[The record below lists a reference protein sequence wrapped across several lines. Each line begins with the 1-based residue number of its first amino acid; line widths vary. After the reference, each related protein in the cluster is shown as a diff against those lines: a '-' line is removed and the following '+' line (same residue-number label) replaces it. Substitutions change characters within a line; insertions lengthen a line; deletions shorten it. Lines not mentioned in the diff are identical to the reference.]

1 MKTIVISGGTDGM
14 GKALAMEY
22 LGRGDTVVV
31 LGRDPAK
38 GAVFAEA
45 GGATFIQADLGLVA
59 RNHEVVERITTRFPV
74 VDALV
79 LCARHFR
86 STRVETAEGIE
97 STFALEYLSRYL
109 LSHGLAAA
117 LGRAERPV
125 VVNVSGPGVS
135 KPEIRWH
142 DLSLTR
148 GYDGVAAQMQ
158 AGRANDLL
166 GVAFAAEHAAS
177 GISSVLLNPG
187 GVSTSFSGDYDAAT
201 AAHVEALKRYG
212 KPVEEGIVPIIA
224 RVDDPPAEPLS
235 AFVEGRRIAVTRPG
249 FEPGAAKRLAEV
261 TRRLLADERTQ
272 VTSDG

>member
-22 LGRGDTVVV
+22 LGRGDNVVV

-45 GGATFIQADLGLVA
+45 GRATFIQADLGLVA
-59 RNHEVVERITTRFPV
+59 RNREVVGLIAERFPV

-86 STRVETAEGIE
+86 SARVETAEGIE
-97 STFALEYLSRYL
+97 STFALEYLSRHL
-109 LSHGLAAA
+109 LGHGLAAA

-125 VVNVSGPGVS
+125 IVNVSGPGTA

-142 DLSLTR
+142 DVSLTR
-148 GYDGVAAQMQ
+148 GYQGVGAQLQ

-166 GVAFAAEHAAS
+166 GVAFAAEHAGS
-177 GISSVLLNPG
+177 GISYVLLNPG
-187 GVSTSFSGDYDAAT
+187 GVATSFSGDYDAAT

-224 RVDDPPAEPLS
+224 RIDDPPAEPLS
-235 AFVEGRRIAVTRPG
+235 AFVEGRRIAPTGPG
-249 FEPGAAKRLAEV
+249 FEPAAAKRLAEV
-261 TRRLLADERTQ
+261 TRRLLAEHGPVRHPR
-272 VTSDG
+272 G

>member
-31 LGRDPAK
+31 LGRDAAK
-38 GAVFAEA
+38 GAVFGEA
-45 GGATFIQADLGLVA
+45 GRATFIQADLGLIA
-59 RNHEVVERITTRFPV
+59 RNREVVERITTTFPV

-86 STRVETAEGIE
+86 STRAETSEGIE

-117 LGRAERPV
+117 LGRAGRPV
-125 VVNVSGPGVS
+125 VVNVSGPGVT

-158 AGRANDLL
+158 AGRANDML

-177 GISSVLLNPG
+177 GISTVLLNPG
-187 GVSTSFSGDYDAAT
+187 GVSTSFSGEYDAAT

-224 RVDDPPAEPLS
+224 RIDDPPAEPLS
-235 AFVEGRRIAVTRPG
+235 AFVEGRRIAATGPG
-249 FEPGAAKRLAEV
+249 FEPAAANRLAEV
-261 TRRLLADERTQ
+261 TRRLLADERRRRG
-272 VTSDG
+272 SHG

>member
-38 GAVFAEA
+38 GAVFAES

-59 RNHEVVERITTRFPV
+59 CNHEVVERVTTRFPV

-235 AFVEGRRIAVTRPG
+235 AFVEGRRIAVTGPG

-261 TRRLLADERTQ
+261 TRRLLADVRTQ